1 MTTTTNRNNSEDDL
15 RDLNKIDAD
24 ITKHRKYAIRL
35 IMTVFTLFIIYFVF
49 KVFIDISLDS
59 KGTWVG
65 PQLSKL
71 STVESGNWGTFGDFI
86 GGILN
91 PIFALFAFYWLTY
104 SVRLQIKELK
114 DTRQELKKAATA
126 QAETATHQ
134 EKIANLEEKN
144 VDTQKEILEL
154 QKQTLEKQIKSS
166 EAQQL
171 QISIQNFENLFFELL
186 KTKSDATNQVLY
198 KHESFNVENRY
209 TLQGKDA
216 IKTHI
221 NNFKLYYSSI
231 DWSSYYKDEL
241 LDIFGSYFRICY
253 QIVKLIE
260 NNMILKN
267 LEKEYK
273 KEYSIKQKEYFD
285 IFRSTLTQHELELI
299 FFNCLSEYGNKKFKR
314 LIEKYGIFEPLLID
328 NITLNENN
336 YAFHSLTKYAY
347 KYKNSVFE
355 ENELWNIYIREIN
368 DLKTNLDKNK
378 INGII
383 NLMKSLKIYRSYL
396 NSNMALY
403 NIKDEKSF
411 INEINNEIE
420 YLQKKPST
428 SESLNILINIIQE
441 DLTHTIYLILKY
453 NIDYDEFCKFM
464 ESKRPGNSSIE

>member
-186 KTKSDATNQVLY
+186 KTKSDATNEITY
-198 KHESFNVENRY
+198 RFETFNGQRDH
-209 TLQGKDA
+209 TITGKNA
-216 IKTHI
+216 IKQYLENYKKHKENENWET
-221 NNFKLYYSSI
+221 
-231 DWSSYYKDEL
+231 YYKDRL

-253 QIVKLIE
+253 QIVKLID
-260 NNMILKN
+260 NNTTLKN
-267 LEKEYK
+267 LEKPEK

-285 IFRSTLTQHELELI
+285 LFRATLTQHELEAF
-299 FFNCLSEYGNKKFKR
+299 FFNCLSSYGREKFKE
-314 LIEKYGIFEPLLID
+314 LIEKYGMLEPLPMVINKPHEQTIQLC
-328 NITLNENN
+328 
-336 YAFHSLTKYAY
+336 SYAY
-347 KYKNSVFE
+347 QYNCTVFE
-355 ENELWNIYIREIN
+355 ENKNWERYFNDIRKINTSSNPNEVMQNAKYIESTGVHLGHNYLNEFGLLSFESI
-368 DLKTNLDKNK
+368 KQKIENK
-378 INGII
+378 INLYEEKFNKDTIFSRLSSELQTQY
-383 NLMKSLKIYRSYL
+383 NELNVLKKVNFSYEIY
-396 NSNMALY
+396 
-403 NIKDEKSF
+403 I
-411 INEINNEIE
+411 
-420 YLQKKPST
+420 
-428 SESLNILINIIQE
+428 
-441 DLTHTIYLILKY
+441 ILKY
-453 NIDYDEFCKFM
+453 EIDFNNFIIYQNK
-464 ESKRPGNSSIE
+464 